1 MKKVLF
7 RKRIN
12 LNKRIKTFSIYSR
25 TEDPECKTQ
34 VRKGFTYAVDWAK
47 DDRPVSKPPLIF
59 IRKSYDSKKR
69 VETFGFH
76 VKGYF
81 YITYKRELMRVRF
94 HHTLDIEIKWKAKD
108 FSPKK
113 SVSLT

>member
-12 LNKRIKTFSIYSR
+12 LKKRIKTFSIYSK
-25 TEDPECKTQ
+25 TEDQECKTQ
-34 VRKGFTYAVDWAK
+34 VRKGFAYTVDWAK
-47 DDRPVSKPPLIF
+47 EDNPVSKPPLIF
-59 IRKSYDSKKR
+59 IRKSFDTQKK
-69 VETFGFH
+69 VETFAFH

-81 YITYKRELMRVRF
+81 YIRYKRELMRVRF
-94 HHTLDIEIKWKAKD
+94 CHTLDIEIQWKVKD

>member
-12 LNKRIKTFSIYSR
+12 LKKRIKTFSIYTK
-25 TEDPECKTQ
+25 TEDRECKTQ
-34 VRKGFTYAVDWAK
+34 VRKGFTYAADWAK
-47 DDRPVSKPPLIF
+47 NDKPVSKPPLVF
-59 IRKSYDSKKR
+59 IRKSFDTKKKT
-69 VETFGFH
+69 ETFSFH

-81 YITYKRELMRVRF
+81 YVTYKRELIRVRF
-94 HHTLDIEIKWKAKD
+94 HHTLDIEIKWKVKH